1 MIAISVTIAIFGG
14 TFAGK
19 KRTLCF
25 SISPFLFAKE
35 VFACKI
41 FCFVQG
47 RKNET
52 RFLDAMLRHESIH
65 LPISQKKDWE
75 RKKKMKEREE

>member
-14 TFAGK
+14 TFAEK
-19 KRTLCF
+19 TLCF

-35 VFACKI
+35 VSACKI
-41 FCFVQG
+41 FCFVQE

-52 RFLDAMLRHESIH
+52 RFLDAMLRYESIH